1 MSEED
6 EQMRVLQQLCA
17 MTIHVLRSTPLPISF
32 PGFSLLSSQP
42 SSSFSSPP
50 PPPPQISP
58 AAFGLL
64 FTGIS
69 VALMLFGLVTFIIG
83 FVMMPLVIML
93 VMLFYVAGFVSVLSE
108 IGGAILW
115 RPPHSSSF
123 APVWNYASRGVH

>member
-1 MSEED
+1 MREED

-17 MTIHVLRSTPLPISF
+17 MIIHVLRLPPLPISF
-32 PGFSLLSSQP
+32 PGFFLLSSQP
-42 SSSFSSPP
+42 SSSSP

-83 FVMMPLVIML
+83 FVMMPLVITL
-93 VMLFYVAGFVSVLSE
+93 VMLFYFAGFVSVLSE
-108 IGGAILW
+108 IGRAILW
-115 RPPHSSSF
+115 RPPHSSDF
-123 APVWNYASRGVH
+123 APVWNYSR